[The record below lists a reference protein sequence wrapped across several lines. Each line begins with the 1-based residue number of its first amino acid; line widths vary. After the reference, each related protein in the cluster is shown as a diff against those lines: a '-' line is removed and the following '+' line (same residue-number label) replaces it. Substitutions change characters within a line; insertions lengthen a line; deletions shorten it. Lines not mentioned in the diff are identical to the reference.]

1 MCSNQRTKSNMEL
14 KKLMNPLPLF
24 HLTYQE
30 RQTLQRKTQVIL
42 IIQQMLP
49 IDLIQLKR
57 LDGTMMPLLS
67 PGKLKM

>member
-14 KKLMNPLPLF
+14 KKLMNPPPLS
-24 HLTYQE
+24 LTYQE

-57 LDGTMMPLLS
+57 LDNIMKS
-67 PGKLKM
+67 S

>member
-14 KKLMNPLPLF
+14 KNLMNPLPLF

-30 RQTLQRKTQVIL
+30 RETLQRKTQVIL

-57 LDGTMMPLLS
+57 LDGTMMPQLS